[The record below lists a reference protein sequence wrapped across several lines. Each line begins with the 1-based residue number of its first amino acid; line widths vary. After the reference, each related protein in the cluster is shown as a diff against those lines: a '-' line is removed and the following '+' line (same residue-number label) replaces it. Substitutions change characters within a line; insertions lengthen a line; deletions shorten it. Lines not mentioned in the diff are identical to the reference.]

1 MIASRYTTD
10 EAQAWAAIDELLA
23 ELVDEGKVIE
33 TGWLDDHE
41 PYLVTEL
48 PHGPDVVFDPAR
60 VRKVVTAL
68 GQFRQIKGRWGG
80 RPLKLLDW
88 QLRYEIAPVFGLVRW
103 HADEFDPDG
112 AGEYRR
118 IIRTAWFEKP
128 RKNGKSTECS
138 GIGLV
143 LAFADGEPGAE
154 VYAAA
159 RNREQARIVFTP
171 AREMARRCEVLRK
184 RLGPRG
190 IQANL
195 LEHPATS
202 SIFRPVASDLG
213 GGLHGL
219 NVHGGIVDEV
229 HVHKTPDTI
238 DAIETGT
245 GSRTQPLVVFIT
257 TADEGITGSI
267 YDTKRSYVEAL
278 AGGHVRDEST
288 YAVVFAASDESIEL
302 RPFEDSTL
310 IEANP
315 GVGYTV
321 GLDYLRGKAA
331 EAQASPAQLNR
342 YLRLHLGK
350 RTKQSVRWFT
360 MAAWDAAM
368 GFTPDDSEWKRARAW
383 LGVDLSSTTDFT
395 AAVLVA
401 PDPKGTNSADDG
413 YIGKAWFF
421 LPEERIREL
430 EKRTGAPLQQ
440 WVDEGWIIATEG
452 NVVDY
457 ARFRSHLS
465 AEIRR
470 LGCTVVETAYDPWNA
485 AETVQEMANEKRS
498 RFGTMVQLRQ
508 GYASLSGPSKEL
520 ERLVVGS
527 LPTDKNPDATP
538 LLRFGWNPVLRW
550 MADCVEIVSDPSGNI
565 KPTKPDRRKAAQ
577 RIDGI
582 AALVNA
588 IARAMVRP
596 KKRRAAS
603 GAA

>member
-1 MIASRYTTD
+1 MTCST
-10 EAQAWAAIDELLA
+10 ESEVWSAIDALLV
-23 ELVDEGKVIE
+23 ELVDEGLVLE

-41 PYLVTEL
+41 PYLTTPV
-48 PHGPDVVFDPAR
+48 PHGKDVEFDPAR
-60 VRKVVTAL
+60 VRKVVRAL

-88 QLRYEIAPVFGLVRW
+88 QLRFEIAPVFGLVRW

-112 AGEYRR
+112 VGEWRR

-143 LAFADGEPGAE
+143 LAFADNEPGAE

-159 RNREQARIVFTP
+159 KNKDQARLVFAP
-171 AREMARRCEVLRK
+171 AKTMAERCGTLRK

-190 IQANL
+190 IQRNL
-195 LEHPATS
+195 LEHPSTS
-202 SIFRPVASDLG
+202 SIFRPLASDLG
-213 GGLHGL
+213 GSLHGL
-219 NVHGGIVDEV
+219 NVHGGIIDEV

-245 GSRTQPLVVFIT
+245 GSRSQPLVVFIT
-257 TADEGITGSI
+257 TADEGVTGSI
-267 YDTKRSYVEAL
+267 YDTKRTYVENL
-278 AGGHVRDEST
+278 AGGHVVDEST
-288 YAVVFAASDESIEL
+288 YGVVFAASDESLEK
-302 RPFEDSTL
+302 RPFDDSTL

-321 GLDYLRGKAA
+321 GLDYLRQKAR
-331 EAQASPAQLNR
+331 EAKGSPAQLNR
-342 YLRLHLGK
+342 YMRLHLGK

-360 MAAWDAAM
+360 LEQWDSSM
-368 GFTPDDSEWKRARAW
+368 GLTPDLSEWKRAKAYV
-383 LGVDLSSTTDFT
+383 GVDLSTTTDFT
-395 AAVLVA
+395 AAVILA
-401 PDPKGTNSADDG
+401 PDPKGKNSSDDG
-413 YIGKAWFF
+413 YIGRAMFWI
-421 LPEERIREL
+421 PEDRIREL
-430 EKRTGAPLQQ
+430 EKRTNAPLRQ
-440 WVDEGWIIATEG
+440 WVDDGWILATEG

-457 ARFRSHLS
+457 AKFREDLS
-465 AEIRR
+465 SEIKR

-485 AETVQEMANEKRS
+485 AETVQEMQMEKRKV
-498 RFGTMVQLRQ
+498 FGDMVQLRQ
-508 GYASLSGPSKEL
+508 GYASLSGPCKEL

-527 LPTDKNPDATP
+527 APTKKNRKPDP

-550 MADCVEIVSDPSGNI
+550 MADCVEVQYDPAGNM

-582 AALVNA
+582 AATVNA
-588 IARAMVRP
+588 LARAMLRP
-596 KKRRAAS
+596 KKRRRAA
-603 GAA
+603 GGTG